1 MPTNLYGPNDNY
13 DLEKSHVIPALIRK
27 FHDAKLNKKNYV
39 EVWGSGLIKREFLNV
54 RDLAEA
60 VFFVLNKKISNS
72 HINIGGTEH
81 ITIKKLA
88 NVIKNTIN
96 FDGKIIFN
104 KKYPDGVKLRKLD
117 LSKIHN
123 IGWRAKIRLEDG
135 LKEYYKYFQTLNLK

>member
-1 MPTNLYGPNDNY
+1 MLCFMKFSK
-13 DLEKSHVIPALIRK
+13 KSRK
-27 FHDAKLNKKNYV
+27 INAYFCFFSWVFFL
-39 EVWGSGLIKREFLNV
+39 GIKREFLNV

-88 NVIKNTIN
+88 NIIKKTTN

-104 KKYPDGVKLRKLD
+104 KKYPDGVKERRLDVSLINKL
-117 LSKIHN
+117 
-123 IGWRAKIRLEDG
+123 GWKYKTKLKEG
-135 LKEYYKYFQTLNLK
+135 LKNYYKYFLTINKNLS